1 MRLVL
6 KALLALTS
14 GLPAWLRLPVIGG
27 SFLAATITLRWLG
40 QLLLMRA
47 GSDSLGDAAAF
58 IAMGF
63 GAGFAAGL
71 VAYWTWWSTRP
82 AGRLGYSLTGASA
95 LLAYMFAI
103 ALLIGHAKGE
113 SVMPGSTGSWLLF
126 VLYPAG
132 LGAVAG
138 WLRHSVAP
146 PEAESES

>member
-1 MRLVL
+1 MHLVL
-6 KALLALTS
+6 NALLALTS
-14 GLPAWLRLPVIGG
+14 GLPAWLRLPMIGG
-27 SFLAATITLRWLG
+27 SFLAATITLRWLV

-47 GSDSLGDAAAF
+47 GSDSLVEAAAF

-71 VAYWTWWSTRP
+71 VAYWTWWSTRR
-82 AGRLGYSLTGASA
+82 AGPIGYSLTGVCA

-103 ALLIGHAKGE
+103 AFLIGHAKGE

-126 VLYPAG
+126 ILYPAG

-138 WLRHSVAP
+138 WLRYPTPS
-146 PEAESES
+146 PEAEAS